1 MKKVRIYLAS
11 TIYDDEPDKSWKK
24 NLRSLLSD
32 DVFSFYDPNPQPDP
46 LLIVVPRDKAEI
58 SNSDILVAYIQKPS
72 IGTSMEIMFAS
83 LLNTKPIIVI
93 NPNTSLFGNIWIEAH
108 AHFICGSI
116 EEAANHIKNM
126 RF

>member
-93 NPNTSLFGNIWIEAH
+93 NPNTCLYGNPWIDCH
-108 AHFICGSI
+108 VHYICGSV
-116 EEAANHIKNM
+116 EGAAEVIKNM
-126 RF
+126 NF